1 MQHPEQVCL
10 RIVSVDQENFG
21 NVPASRPALDM
32 DDDVERISDVGLD
45 GTIGEVHAALQNT
58 TCEPCEALSRGVR
71 MDGGQCAGVT
81 GVQELQEIEGFA
93 TTNLPENDTV
103 RAVAEGGL
111 QKIAN
116 GHCWKSVLLAAG
128 LKPNEVF
135 LSQLNLCRI
144 LDHEDAFVW
153 WNEFS
158 ED

>member
-1 MQHPEQVCL
+1 MILFGQEHRAIVEQVCL

-45 GTIGEVHAALQNT
+45 GAIGEVHAALQNT
-58 TCEPCEALSRGVR
+58 TCEPCEALLRGVR

-103 RAVAEGGL
+103 RDKV
-111 QKIAN
+111 
-116 GHCWKSVLLAAG
+116 
-128 LKPNEVF
+128 
-135 LSQLNLCRI
+135 SQLLS
-144 LDHEDAFVW
+144 DAGVRGVEVVSSRFP
-153 WNEFS
+153 FFMALF
-158 ED
+158 